1 LKNGEL
7 KPIDVLDRASPLG
20 NVGTNLEE
28 LHTPKSTPKNPKGD
42 DGDIKKKLEF
52 NKVLCKNEAW

>member
-1 LKNGEL
+1 
-7 KPIDVLDRASPLG
+7 
-20 NVGTNLEE
+20 VGTNPEE

-42 DGDIKKKLEF
+42 GGDRKKKLNL